1 MALDGL
7 IIVAINFG
15 DCMSRMIDRLI
26 TELVNDSMIQLKKL
40 KKAEVI
46 DVTKDLLTDNLRELT
61 DDTIIKI
68 YEERY
73 KTNLSGV

>member
-1 MALDGL
+1 
-7 IIVAINFG
+7 
-15 DCMSRMIDRLI
+15 MSRMINRLI
-26 TELVNDSMIQLKKL
+26 AELVDDSMIQMKKL
-40 KKAEVI
+40 KKAELI
-46 DVTKDLLTDNLRELT
+46 DATKDLLADNLRELT

>member
-1 MALDGL
+1 
-7 IIVAINFG
+7 
-15 DCMSRMIDRLI
+15 MSRMINRLI
-26 TELVNDSMIQLKKL
+26 DELVDDSMVQMKKL
-40 KKAEVI
+40 KKAELI
-46 DVTKDLLTDNLRELT
+46 DATKELLTDNLRELT